1 MVYVNR
7 AETEKEQPKVEL
19 PKALPEEVQEVATK
33 FRMLTNQA
41 SGMLKVYLKQARL
54 SVGNQG
60 QLLLVF
66 EDEVAAGFVGSDN
79 HKDEVQQLIEEK
91 IGKTVIIEVRHV
103 EEGRRFEDSFVD
115 IEKLVQMD
123 LTIED

>member
-1 MVYVNR
+1 M
-7 AETEKEQPKVEL
+7 
-19 PKALPEEVQEVATK
+19 
-33 FRMLTNQA
+33 
-41 SGMLKVYLKQARL
+41 
-54 SVGNQG
+54 GNQD

-66 EDEVAAGFVGSDN
+66 EDEIAAGVVGKDN
-79 HKDEVQQLIEEK
+79 HKEEIKALIAEN
-91 IGKTVIIEVRHV
+91 IGKTIEIEVRFV